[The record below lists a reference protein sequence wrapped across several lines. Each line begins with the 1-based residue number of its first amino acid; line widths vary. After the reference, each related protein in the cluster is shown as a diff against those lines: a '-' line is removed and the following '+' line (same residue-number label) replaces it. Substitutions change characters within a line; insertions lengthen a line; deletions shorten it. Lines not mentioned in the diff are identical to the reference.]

1 MAGQEASSKPPAV
14 EPAPAVAAGPA
25 KPSTPPAPP
34 AAATAPGTRQRAS
47 EDDRAAI
54 KESLKGTRTG
64 VVESDK
70 RAKTRTVVVA
80 FQTMHPKYGKYLKNR
95 TVLHVHDEKNE
106 SHTGDVVE
114 VAQCRPISKSKQW
127 RLVRI
132 VEHRAELA
140 AAIASVK
147 EVQ

>member
-1 MAGQEASSKPPAV
+1 MSKKIVKSMAGNVKSSSKTSISPLKK
-14 EPAPAVAAGPA
+14 G
-25 KPSTPPAPP
+25 
-34 AAATAPGTRQRAS
+34 
-47 EDDRAAI
+47 ED
-54 KESLKGTRTG
+54 LKGTRTG

>member
-1 MAGQEASSKPPAV
+1 MSKKIVKSMAGSVKSSSKTSISPLKKG
-14 EPAPAVAAGPA
+14 E
-25 KPSTPPAPP
+25 
-34 AAATAPGTRQRAS
+34 
-47 EDDRAAI
+47 E
-54 KESLKGTRTG
+54 LKGTRTG

>member
-1 MAGQEASSKPPAV
+1 MSKKIVKSMAGSVKSSSKTSI
-14 EPAPAVAAGPA
+14 APLKKG
-25 KPSTPPAPP
+25 
-34 AAATAPGTRQRAS
+34 
-47 EDDRAAI
+47 ED
-54 KESLKGTRTG
+54 LKGTRTG

-70 RAKTRTVVVA
+70 RTKTRTVVVA

-114 VAQCRPISKSKQW
+114 VAQCRPISKTKQW